1 MTDARAATS
10 WYFRGGWLN
19 DCNLSLYLTTNMFLK
34 ILGEGEIARL
44 PPLVAGL
51 TDANAVCQ

>member
-1 MTDARAATS
+1 
-10 WYFRGGWLN
+10 
-19 DCNLSLYLTTNMFLK
+19 MFLK

-51 TDANAVCQ
+51 TDANAVCQWNQTASSFCRPVW